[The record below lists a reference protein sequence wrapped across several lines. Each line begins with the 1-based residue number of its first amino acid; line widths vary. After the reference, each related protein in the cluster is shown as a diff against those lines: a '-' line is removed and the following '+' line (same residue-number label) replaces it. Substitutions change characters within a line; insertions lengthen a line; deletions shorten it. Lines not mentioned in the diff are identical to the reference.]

1 MGTGLRAQISAGVT
15 LPAYVADVDGDGQ
28 LGAADTQLMQGAL
41 FTSRGF
47 AIEPNTGFDYRADVF
62 ARAEIDQD
70 AVDAVSRTIGLLGD
84 GVKVSD
90 PRPITVAW
98 HYGWYDRVRRPLLQQ
113 TVRYLGGDYLSNDP
127 RVEEEFNR
135 LKNELGITVDA
146 ISWIPPRVTPT
157 ILRNYQAGYFAASN
171 AATRYVALLYESV
184 LALPGI
190 GGRIDFRSS
199 EARGLLMSD
208 FVAMARTLVE
218 ARDRYPTRVFQ
229 FAGRPVVFIFGS
241 HSWGLNPRDVGEFE
255 QMAMV
260 VGYAREAFNA
270 VYGEYP
276 YLVGDELLP
285 LASTTSPPPDRV
297 SRAVNFDAIYAYHAA
312 NLKPSATPF
321 AINEAYGALQRLRLV
336 RATAAVHGLRNRFT
350 DNRLLIVP
358 SLAGGFAKHGLP
370 ILSTT
375 RQAYANYVKLLTRF
389 HAQTYLLQEWPNVV
403 GTTALPAPIYTVGSW
418 NEEYEGHAVLPAQFN
433 LALSDSEQGGFDIA
447 MALKQVFGWNHYAER
462 AILGSERPVAPL
474 SQVPALLYR
483 RPTPRRHP
491 SAAASPCADC
501 PTR

>member
-1 MGTGLRAQISAGVT
+1 MTADSLDRRSFLRVGTLGLAGALGTALRAQTSAGVT
-15 LPAYVADVDGDGQ
+15 LPAYVADVDGDGR
-28 LGAADTQLMQGAL
+28 LGAADIQLMRGAL

-62 ARAEIDQD
+62 GRAGIDQD

-84 GVKVSD
+84 GGLASD

-135 LKNELGITVDA
+135 LKNEFGITVDA

-157 ILRNYQAGYFAASN
+157 ILPNYRAGYFSASN
-171 AATRYVALLYESV
+171 AGTRYVALLYEGP
-184 LALPGI
+184 LALPVI
-190 GGRIDFRSS
+190 GGRTDFRSPQVHN
-199 EARGLLMSD
+199 LLVSD
-208 FVAMARTLVE
+208 FEAMARTLLE
-218 ARDRYPTRVFQ
+218 ARDRYATRVFQ
-229 FAGRPVVFIFGS
+229 LAGRPVVFIFGS
-241 HSWGLNPRDVGEFE
+241 HSWGLNPNDDAEFE
-255 QMAMV
+255 RMAIV
-260 VGYAREAFNA
+260 VGDARAAFNA
-270 VYGEYP
+270 VYGAFP
-276 YLVGDELLP
+276 YLVGDELIP
-285 LASTTSPPPDRV
+285 LASTTTPSPDRV

-312 NLKPSATPF
+312 NLKSSATPF
-321 AINEAYGALQRLRLV
+321 SINEEYAALQRLRLV
-336 RATAAVHGLRNRFT
+336 RATTAVRGLRNRFT
-350 DNRLLIVP
+350 DSRLLIIP

-389 HAQTYLLQEWPNVV
+389 HAQTYLPQEWPGGV
-403 GTTALPAPIYTVGSW
+403 GTAAMPAPIYTVGSW

-433 LALSDSEQGGFDIA
+433 LALTDSRQGGFDFA

-462 AILGSERPVAPL
+462 TIWGSTVEL
-474 SQVPALLYR
+474 MD
-483 RPTPRRHP
+483 
-491 SAAASPCADC
+491 SA
-501 PTR
+501 